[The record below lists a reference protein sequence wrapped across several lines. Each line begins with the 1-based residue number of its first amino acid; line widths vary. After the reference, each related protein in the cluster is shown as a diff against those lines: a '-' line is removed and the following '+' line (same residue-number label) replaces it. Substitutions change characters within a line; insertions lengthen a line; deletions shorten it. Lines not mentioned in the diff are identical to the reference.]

1 VPPTTSTRAPSPSS
15 IIDPFPPEDCD
26 VVPAV
31 AGTIDRGVYFMVKT
45 TLPTDRKRG
54 MRIGELARRS
64 GLSRDT
70 LRFYERSGLL
80 TPLPSREGASNG
92 YKDYPE
98 SLVER
103 LALVGSAK
111 RLGFTLREIREIIDA
126 WQGGGLGLADRE
138 RLLRSKSAEIE
149 SRLADLVMLRE
160 GVGAALQAVMGG
172 CEEDCLEEPQAG
184 PVPRE

>member
-1 VPPTTSTRAPSPSS
+1 
-15 IIDPFPPEDCD
+15 
-26 VVPAV
+26 
-31 AGTIDRGVYFMVKT
+31 
-45 TLPTDRKRG
+45 

-80 TPLPSREGASNG
+80 APLPARERVWSG

-103 LALVGSAK
+103 LALIGSAK

-126 WQGGGLGLADRE
+126 WQGGGLDAADRE

-149 SRLADLVMLRE
+149 SRLVDLVRLRE
-160 GVGAALQAVMGG
+160 EVGAALRAVAGG
-172 CEEDCLEEPQAG
+172 CSEDCLDEPE
-184 PVPRE
+184 PVQLSGSELLPRT